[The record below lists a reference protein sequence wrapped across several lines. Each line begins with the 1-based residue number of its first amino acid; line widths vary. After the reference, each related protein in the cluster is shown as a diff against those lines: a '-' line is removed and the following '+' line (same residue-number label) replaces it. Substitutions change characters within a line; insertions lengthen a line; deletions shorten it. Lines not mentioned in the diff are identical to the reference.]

1 MIGDVMQNPEEFEV
15 NVNENMKRDGER
27 VWIAWTNRAIRDD
40 RGRLTEMLSIGHD
53 ITDRKTNLED
63 PSGSTP
69 WISTFLEGTDISEEV
84 FEEVYTLA
92 LELSRE
98 GREGKPIGTTFMIG
112 SAPEVLAR
120 STQLILNPFEGHP
133 RFGRN
138 VTNNEIRET
147 VKELSQIDGAF
158 VISGDGIIEAAGR
171 YITIDTSR
179 ASIPKGLG
187 TRHASVAGITQETPA
202 VGIVLSQ
209 SGGKISLFKDGSIFR
224 VVTVKE

>member
-1 MIGDVMQNPEEFEV
+1 
-15 NVNENMKRDGER
+15 
-27 VWIAWTNRAIRDD
+27 
-40 RGRLTEMLSIGHD
+40 MLSIGHD

-98 GREGKPIGTTFMIG
+98 GREGKPIGTTFMMG
-112 SAPEVLAR
+112 SAPEVLAK

-138 VTNNEIRET
+138 VTNQR
-147 VKELSQIDGAF
+147 DP
-158 VISGDGIIEAAGR
+158 GDGQGALP
-171 YITIDTSR
+171 D
-179 ASIPKGLG
+179 
-187 TRHASVAGITQETPA
+187 
-202 VGIVLSQ
+202 
-209 SGGKISLFKDGSIFR
+209 
-224 VVTVKE
+224 